1 MFKQT
6 PLSVPESGVFVFV
19 LAFWSWLSFDPA
31 FFVVALSWDRR
42 DLTP

>member
-1 MFKQT
+1 MFEQT

-19 LAFWSWLSFDPA
+19 LAFFDLA